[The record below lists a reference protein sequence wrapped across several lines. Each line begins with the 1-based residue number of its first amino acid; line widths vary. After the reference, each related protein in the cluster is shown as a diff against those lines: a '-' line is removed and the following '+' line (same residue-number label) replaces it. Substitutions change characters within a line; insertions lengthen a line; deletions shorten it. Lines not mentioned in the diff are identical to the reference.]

1 MKLSVIVPA
10 FNAGKYIG
18 NCIDSIE
25 HGSLPESELEVIVV
39 NDGSTDNTAKVIDSK
54 MQEYSNIQMV
64 QTNDEGVSVARNR
77 GMQKA
82 SGEYITFVDADDI
95 VTEKM
100 FSLLI
105 AEAMES
111 KADIVGCGFFTWS
124 KTEDIPGQRNY
135 GSDDNS
141 NLVSGDRD
149 DHNISDETFGVEGG
163 HGNSDSDAAI
173 KKSVF
178 NSDDFIKEEII
189 GNHNSRCWS
198 KIYSRKCLEGIEFK
212 EGLTIGEDMLFL
224 TQAVKKANSIVEL
237 DYKGYG
243 YYQNEKGAMNR
254 PFNPKYMDQITCWEL
269 MAQET
274 GCDLVVNRFMSVML
288 VVSKIALLSKKD
300 QKQNYQY
307 INICKEKLKEL
318 INEFPE
324 GLKKLDRGYRIKCR
338 LFKLSPKL
346 YLRLYGLWKK

>member
-82 SGEYITFVDADDI
+82 LGEYITFVDADDI

-124 KTEDIPGQRNY
+124 KTEDIPVQII
-135 GSDDNS
+135 D
-141 NLVSGDRD
+141 
-149 DHNISDETFGVEGG
+149 
-163 HGNSDSDAAI
+163 GNNEDSDAAI

>member
-105 AEAMES
+105 AEAMET

-124 KTEDIPGQRNY
+124 KAEDIPGKII
-135 GSDDNS
+135 D
-141 NLVSGDRD
+141 
-149 DHNISDETFGVEGG
+149 
-163 HGNSDSDAAI
+163 GNNNEDSDAAI

-269 MAQET
+269 MAEET